1 MIVHMIGLKRCTT
14 CKGVEK
20 NLQAAGLEYSYREID
35 KVPPRLEELHDWKN
49 RFGLPI
55 TRFFNTSGAK
65 YRQLGLAKKRKEM
78 SDNEQI
84 ELLATDG
91 MLVKRPILFLDDRFF
106 IGPDAVKAAKALA
119 AGEAV

>member
-1 MIVHMIGLKRCTT
+1 M
-14 CKGVEK
+14 
-20 NLQAAGLEYSYREID
+20 
-35 KVPPRLEELHDWKN
+35 
-49 RFGLPI
+49 
-55 TRFFNTSGAK
+55 